1 MFPNDLKYTK
11 DHEWVKVDGDK
22 VRFGITSH
30 AQEAMGDVVYVELP
44 DVDEEFNAGDSLATV
59 ESVKAVSD
67 CYSPVDGKVVTIN
80 EALLDSPEIVNSSP
94 YENGWFVE
102 LEVSD
107 KSQFDGLM
115 NSEEYKKFLE
125 EEE

>member
-1 MFPNDLKYTK
+1 MFPKDLKYTK

-22 VRFGITSH
+22 VKIGITSH
-30 AQEAMGDVVYVELP
+30 AQEALGDIVYVELP
-44 DVDEEFNAGDSLATV
+44 DEDEDFNAGDSFATI

-67 CYSPVDGKVVTIN
+67 CYAPVDGKVIAVN
-80 EALLDSPEIVNSSP
+80 EEVLDSPELVNSSP

-107 KSQFDGLM
+107 KSLLDDLM
-115 NSEEYKKFLE
+115 SSEEYEKFLE
-125 EEE
+125 EDE